1 MSPLMKA
8 WQARHIAVIG
18 ASTQPS
24 KRGFQVIRALQR
36 SGYDGQIY
44 PVNPYAQSILDL
56 TVYDSV
62 KALPEGVEL
71 AVICTPLAA
80 IPDMLQDCADKGI
93 GMAVVVATPGPG
105 EQSLEVQVRDRA
117 RALGVRLVGTNTS
130 GLVNP
135 HARINL
141 AGMATPRAGKLAL
154 ISQSGNVAL
163 SIMMQTPLLSHSGL
177 SGYIG
182 VGNQTDLGF
191 ADYLALFRDDPN
203 TVAAMLYVEG
213 VGDGR
218 EFLQQ
223 VACFSQ
229 SKPVVVLKAGKSQQ
243 AMAAVQSHTGS
254 LAGNYR
260 ISADLLRTFG
270 ACVVTQPEYLLPVAE
285 VLSAQQISARG
296 HWQVLTDG
304 GGHGSVVADLMVD
317 HRVDFAD
324 AGYANPHDL
333 AGEADAKPE
342 VFAER
347 LTDYFANDDIDGVL
361 VTGLFGGYHLRF
373 DESLLAA
380 ELSAAERFIELSMD
394 ANKPLVVHSLYPV
407 EGNPVL
413 ARLSDAGIPV
423 VRSLDLGVQLMQ
435 ALTERGRFLNR
446 HPTSLASVI
455 RKRTSGEG
463 RWLTEWQARQRLSRD
478 GLFAESEQAL
488 MTRAD
493 EAEALFAQL
502 GARPLAMKVVSPDI
516 LHKSDVGGVVLGVA
530 SATELSQAYRRMIS
544 SIEQSQ
550 PQASLEGVLL
560 TPMAAPGA
568 ELVVGI
574 LNDAQYGSVLMLG
587 IGGTWVEL
595 LSDVAFRALPVDLSQ
610 VHEMIDQLH
619 FRALVHGYRQTEPND
634 LDAFCQW
641 VVEVADWYL
650 SQQDIVEI
658 EFNPVILRSNGFTP
672 VDVRIRE
679 ATPMETAED
688 TQCLRQ

>member
-1 MSPLMKA
+1 MKA

-18 ASTQPS
+18 ASTQPA

-36 SGYDGQIY
+36 SGYDGRIY
-44 PVNPYAQSILDL
+44 PVNPQAQCILDL
-56 TVYDSV
+56 PVYASV
-62 KALPEGVEL
+62 KALPETIEL

-80 IPDMLQDCADKGI
+80 IPDILQDCADKGI
-93 GMAVVVATPGPG
+93 AMAVVVATPGAG
-105 EQSLEVQVRDRA
+105 EQWLEAQVRDRA

-141 AGMATPRAGKLAL
+141 AGMATPKAGKLAL

-163 SIMMQTPLLSHSGL
+163 SIMMQSPLLSDSGL

-191 ADYLALFRDDPN
+191 ADYLALFREDPN

-223 VACFSQ
+223 VASFSQ
-229 SKPVVVLKAGKSQQ
+229 VKPVVVLKAGKSQQ

-285 VLSAQQISARG
+285 VLSTQRIEARG

-317 HRVDFAD
+317 HQVDFAD
-324 AGYANPHDL
+324 AGHANPYDL
-333 AGEADAKPE
+333 AGLADSEPTVFSERMEAY
-342 VFAER
+342 
-347 LTDYFANDDIDGVL
+347 LANKGIDGVL

-373 DESLLAA
+373 DESLLAS
-380 ELSAAERFIELSMD
+380 ELLSAERFIELSHST
-394 ANKPLVVHSLYPV
+394 AKPIIVHSLYPV

-413 ARLSDAGIPV
+413 SRLSDAGIPV
-423 VRSLDLGVQLMQ
+423 VRSLDLAVQLMQ
-435 ALTERGRFLNR
+435 SLTGRGRYLNR
-446 HPTSLASVI
+446 HPSSLANVI
-455 RKRTSGEG
+455 RKRSGGEG
-463 RWLTEWQARQRLSRD
+463 RWLTEWQARQRLRQD
-478 GLFAESEQAL
+478 GLFAESDQAL
-488 MTRAD
+488 MTSAD
-493 EAEALFAQL
+493 DADALFAQL
-502 GARPLAMKVVSPDI
+502 GGRPLAMKVVSPDI
-516 LHKSDVGGVVLGVA
+516 LHKSDVGGVVLGIA
-530 SATELSQAYRRMIS
+530 SAAELAQAYSRMMEAIALA
-544 SIEQSQ
+544 Q
-550 PQASLEGVLL
+550 PQALLEGALL
-560 TPMAAPGA
+560 TPMAGAGA
-568 ELVVGI
+568 ELVVGMMI
-574 LNDAQYGSVLMLG
+574 DAQYGSVLMLG

-595 LSDVAFRALPVDLSQ
+595 LSDVAFRALPVDAEQ
-610 VHEMIDQLH
+610 VLEMIDQLH

-634 LDAFCQW
+634 LTAFCQW
-641 VVEVADWYL
+641 VVEMADWYVA
-650 SQQDIVEI
+650 QQNIIEV
-658 EFNPVILRSNGFTP
+658 EFNPVILRPTGFTP

-679 ATPMETAED
+679 VLPMDDAD
-688 TQCLRQ
+688 DPQCLRQ

>member
-1 MSPLMKA
+1 MKA

-18 ASTQPS
+18 ASTQPA

-36 SGYDGQIY
+36 SGYDGRIY
-44 PVNPYAQSILDL
+44 PVNPQAQCILDL
-56 TVYDSV
+56 PVYASV
-62 KALPEGVEL
+62 KALPETIEL

-80 IPDMLQDCADKGI
+80 IPDILQDCADKGI
-93 GMAVVVATPGPG
+93 AMAVVVATPGAG
-105 EQSLEVQVRDRA
+105 EQWLEALVRDRA

-141 AGMATPRAGKLAL
+141 AGMATPKAGKLAL

-163 SIMMQTPLLSHSGL
+163 SIMMQSPLLSDSGL

-191 ADYLALFRDDPN
+191 ADYLALFREDPN

-223 VACFSQ
+223 VASFSQ
-229 SKPVVVLKAGKSQQ
+229 VKPVVVLKAGKSQQ

-285 VLSAQQISARG
+285 VLSTQRIEARG

-317 HRVDFAD
+317 HQVDFAD
-324 AGYANPHDL
+324 AGHANPYDL
-333 AGEADAKPE
+333 AGLADSEPT

-347 LTDYFANDDIDGVL
+347 MEAYLANKGIDGVL

-373 DESLLAA
+373 DESLLAS
-380 ELSAAERFIELSMD
+380 ELLAAERFIELSHST
-394 ANKPLVVHSLYPV
+394 AKPIIVHSLYPV

-413 ARLSDAGIPV
+413 SRLSDAGIPV
-423 VRSLDLGVQLMQ
+423 VRSLDLAVQLMQ
-435 ALTERGRFLNR
+435 SLTGRGRYLNR
-446 HPTSLASVI
+446 HPSSLASVI
-455 RKRTSGEG
+455 RKRSGDEG
-463 RWLTEWQARQRLSRD
+463 RWLTEWQARQRLRQD
-478 GLFAESEQAL
+478 GLFAESDQAL
-488 MTRAD
+488 MTSAD
-493 EAEALFAQL
+493 DADALFAQL
-502 GARPLAMKVVSPDI
+502 GGRPLAMKVVSPDI
-516 LHKSDVGGVVLGVA
+516 LHKSDVGGVVLGIA
-530 SATELSQAYRRMIS
+530 SAAELAQAYSRMMEAIALA
-544 SIEQSQ
+544 Q
-550 PQASLEGVLL
+550 PQASLEGALL
-560 TPMAAPGA
+560 TPMAGAGA
-568 ELVVGI
+568 ELVVGMM
-574 LNDAQYGSVLMLG
+574 NDAQYGSVLMLG

-595 LSDVAFRALPVDLSQ
+595 LSDVAFRALPVDAEQ
-610 VHEMIDQLH
+610 VLEMIDQLH
-619 FRALVHGYRQTEPND
+619 FRALVHGYRQAEPND
-634 LDAFCQW
+634 LTAFCQW
-641 VVEVADWYL
+641 VVEMADWYVA
-650 SQQDIVEI
+650 QQNIIEV
-658 EFNPVILRSNGFTP
+658 EFNPVILRPTGFTP

-679 ATPMETAED
+679 VLPMDDAD
-688 TQCLRQ
+688 DPQCLRQ